1 MGVKINVMK
10 QNILDEAYSQLI
22 TNYPAFAQFIVKY
35 SLDEINPDGS
45 EALGS
50 FKLLIS
56 GIDLT
61 IPIIYRDG
69 NVDCVSYIGYDN
81 TGRYYALTKLLYNKL
96 VNSISNSIGQ
106 VLTKD
111 DMKDKEGEIA
121 VDKGIIGSLFATPMT
136 YSPKVASDNYTK
148 EVSTDE
154 IISGFKTLK
163 FKKIGLPGINKTAS
177 NEDSS
182 LLSDMAF
189 KDKEFAK
196 SIVKIASKNETVKKM
211 IEMVSDY
218 SEIERYAKLSD
229 ISKIASANKKPVV
242 YFTRDEIR
250 SLPEY
255 EKEKAFKKIATQ
267 GFYVKNSDV
276 LTKVA
281 EINSPTLK
289 EIVKESFLKNLSEV
303 TDSGVY
309 TLFDKELN
317 PYTYVVASKLGDNK
331 KIMLSSDNVC
341 DYLSDSKNPIMG
353 IKKDEYGMSI
363 DSIIK
368 LHIKKWI
375 DENPS
380 SEKGGVLLANNGN
393 EIFYIKYWSGDLIK
407 LKNGRI
413 VIEQDF
419 GPIKQVVVVPNGE
432 ITRIIRNNDI
442 LYIPEKNAFFIKDD
456 AFYNSSNKCVLFRS
470 EDINNLM
477 LTKTAEVIQ
486 RRDGKIEYNG
496 DYYSKEGFVIK
507 LANEGYKEEEI
518 SKIIKEAAKQPD
530 TVTPLYQLNEQM
542 SQLIQMAQQQQL
554 TMQQV
559 MMLIAQMKQS
569 IDIQTSTLQQFATA
583 GAMAGQQPSAE
594 GQTEPAD
601 IQELQNGNTQ
611 PASSNGSTPQDAQQS
626 QSEDQDKLNKISEL
640 CQQIGQ
646 DPNQLIQAAQQQGL
660 SLDDLLVQLENYV
673 AQVQNSQQGGQQP
686 QQQPDAQPQPDDL
699 QAQQMADAGTQQ
711 QGMQADNGPQTP
723 PVDDNG
729 FMVQNIDPEMLE
741 QLKEIAD
748 KKVLESAIIS
758 YLATLDT
765 PVAVIKSYI
774 EQLKDGVNGMVRVLM
789 IIDSNYH
796 KMLDSV
802 SDGMLSSFLN
812 KGKALSKKMTDFIIN
827 LEGI

>member
-22 TNYPAFAQFIVKY
+22 SNYPAFAQFIVKY

-56 GIDLT
+56 GVDLT

-106 VLTKD
+106 VLTKE
-111 DMKDKEGEIA
+111 DMEDKEGEIA
-121 VDKGIIGSLFATPMT
+121 IDKGVIGSLFATPMT
-136 YSPKVASDNYTK
+136 YSPKVASDNFSK
-148 EVSTDE
+148 EVNFNDVLN
-154 IISGFKTLK
+154 GFKTLK
-163 FKKIGLPGINKTAS
+163 FKQIGLPGISKTAS
-177 NEDSS
+177 NNDSS
-182 LLSDMAF
+182 MLSDIAF

-196 SIVKIASKNETVKKM
+196 SIVKIASKNKNIKRM

-229 ISKIASANKKPVV
+229 ISKVASANKKPVV
-242 YFTRDEIR
+242 YFTKDEIR
-250 SLPEY
+250 TLPEY
-255 EKEKAFKKIATQ
+255 EREKAFKKIATQ

-281 EINSPTLK
+281 EVNSPTLK
-289 EIVKESFLKNLSEV
+289 DLVKESFLKNLTEV
-303 TDSGVY
+303 SDSGVY

-317 PYTYVVASKLGDNK
+317 PYTYIVASKFGEDK
-331 KIMLSSDNVC
+331 KMMLSSEKVCIASGKNDNPV
-341 DYLSDSKNPIMG
+341 MG

-363 DSIIK
+363 SSIIR
-368 LHIKKWI
+368 LHIKKWLE
-375 DENPS
+375 ENPS
-380 SEKGGVLLANNGN
+380 SEMSGFLLINNGN
-393 EIFYIKYWSGDLIK
+393 EISYIRYLVGELIK

-413 VIEQDF
+413 VIEQSF
-419 GPIKQVVVVPNGE
+419 GPIKQIVVVPNNE

-442 LYIPEKNAFFIKDD
+442 LYIPKDNAFFVKEE
-456 AFYNSSNKCVLFRS
+456 AFSCSRNKCDFFRS
-470 EDINNLM
+470 EDINSFM

-496 DYYSKEGFVIK
+496 DFYSKEGFVIK

-518 SKIIKEAAKQPD
+518 CKIIKEAAKQPD
-530 TVTPLYQLNEQM
+530 TVTPLYQLNEQIA
-542 SQLIQMAQQQQL
+542 QLIQMAQQQQL

-583 GAMAGQQPSAE
+583 GAIAGQQPSE
-594 GQTEPAD
+594 EEQNID
-601 IQELQNGNTQ
+601 INNQDQQQIQPNEQEKINR
-611 PASSNGSTPQDAQQS
+611 
-626 QSEDQDKLNKISEL
+626 ISEL

-673 AQVQNSQQGGQQP
+673 AQIQG
-686 QQQPDAQPQPDDL
+686 AQPQEQQIQ
-699 QAQQMADAGTQQ
+699 QAQQEPAAQIQPDTLQTQQ
-711 QGMQADNGPQTP
+711 EGDIGVQQQVNQADEDLQTP
-723 PVDDNG
+723 EVDDNG

-812 KGKALSKKMTDFIIN
+812 KGKALSKKMTDFVIN